1 LNPNIV
7 TKSLKTAQLSQSLE
21 YINPIEY
28 ISFIDRITYKGE
40 GSGLT
45 NESVENNDSFRH
57 LHESYYKIVD
67 PLDTPEGGTIGIVQ
81 HLTTNTNILD
91 SKGLLN
97 LSKID
102 NDNENIFGMT
112 LSTVPF
118 SNNSEPTRML
128 MATAH

>member
-1 LNPNIV
+1 
-7 TKSLKTAQLSQSLE
+7 
-21 YINPIEY
+21 
-28 ISFIDRITYKGE
+28 
-40 GSGLT
+40 
-45 NESVENNDSFRH
+45 
-57 LHESYYKIVD
+57 VD